1 MLEGQHG
8 VAGQLNVLVLDKDSE
23 VTGFGKHA
31 RCRVGRAVDGER
43 LLTVTADLDAP
54 GSESLP
60 EPDVEQASY
69 LAYEFF
75 ERPTRLKLVG
85 REYWESNNGRHLDY
99 EFAVEPNA

>member
-31 RCRVGRAVDGER
+31 RCRVGRAVDGDR

-54 GSESLP
+54 GSTKLP
-60 EPDVEQASY
+60 EPDIEQAEY
-69 LAYEFF
+69 LAHEFF
-75 ERPTRLKLVG
+75 AHPTRLKLVN
-85 REYWESNNGRHLDY
+85 REYWEDSRGRHLDY